1 MNFRR
6 KISFNRPQLSDEFT
20 LNNFEKI
27 LKNYSL
33 FKCDS
38 SSTVCSKRD
47 PTFYSFTAN
56 KISDFNLKQQP
67 GVGTGTVLANS
78 GDKLYSAILDISAL
92 CQKTSSYK
100 SSSDH
105 VSIGY
110 NFLYTWAI
118 LDPVNGPFAQ
128 SVQFLTST
136 IRSLFKPD
144 LAELNDLTC
153 FESNLKLAQL
163 FRVAYKL
170 TSTNSLDKE
179 CLNALRLISGGSTLD
194 APRIAFEFFHK
205 FWSSKIV
212 NVSDG
217 ETLEEFAL
225 LQDNIELLNFH
236 LKLLHEKFFSANL
249 MINLNLSNDP
259 ETAQLR
265 NSCIDLLAR
274 IIKAYKNCYKQFVL
288 LKK

>member
-1 MNFRR
+1 M
-6 KISFNRPQLSDEFT
+6 
-20 LNNFEKI
+20 NNFEKI
-27 LKNYSL
+27 LKNYTL
-33 FKCDS
+33 FKCDA
-38 SSTVCSKRD
+38 TPTACKKD

-56 KISDFNLKQQP
+56 KIADFNLKQQP
-67 GVGTGTVLANS
+67 GVSSATLLANN
-78 GDKLYSAILDISAL
+78 GDKLYEAILDISAL
-92 CQKTSSYK
+92 CQSTSSYK
-100 SSSDH
+100 SSCDH

-110 NFLYTWAI
+110 NFLFAWAI
-118 LDPVNGPFAQ
+118 LDPVHGPFSPSAQ
-128 SVQFLTST
+128 SLTGT
-136 IRSLFKPD
+136 VKSLFRPD
-144 LAELNDLTC
+144 LTELNDLVS

-170 TSTNSLDKE
+170 TSTNGLDEE

-205 FWSSKIV
+205 FWSAKIASA
-212 NVSDG
+212 SDG
-217 ETLEEFAL
+217 ETVEEFAL

-236 LKLLHEKFFSANL
+236 LKLLHEKFFSANFL
-249 MINLNLSNDP
+249 INLNLSNEP